1 MGRVFTDIAV
11 VTYELDAHAVEVAQ
25 QVRVE
30 FQLLADTLADLFLSD
45 RQCAHEL
52 IVQVYA

>member
-1 MGRVFTDIAV
+1 MDGMQMDRSVRC
-11 VTYELDAHAVEVAQ
+11 DASVLAKAQ